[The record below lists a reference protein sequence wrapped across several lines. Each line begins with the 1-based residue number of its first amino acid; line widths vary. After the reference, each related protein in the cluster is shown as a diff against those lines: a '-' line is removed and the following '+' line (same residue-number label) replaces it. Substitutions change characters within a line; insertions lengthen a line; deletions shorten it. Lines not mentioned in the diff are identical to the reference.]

1 MAATITWVVSQCDR
15 ALSDGGINNIHWRCS
30 AEETVSTG
38 DEAVAYTAGSYGT
51 CGLTY
56 DASSS
61 DFIAYDKVTQ
71 ENCLT
76 WIYANGVDKDAIEAA
91 LQADINL
98 QITPTEGHG
107 IPWS

>member
-1 MAATITWVVSQCDR
+1 MAATMTWVVSQCDR
-15 ALSDGGINNIHWRCS
+15 VLADGGINNIHWRCS
-30 AEETVSTG
+30 ATETSSGT
-38 DEAVAYTAGSYGT
+38 DYSASSYGT

-71 ENCLT
+71 ENCLA

-91 LQADINL
+91 LQSNIDL
-98 QITPTEGHG
+98 QITPTEGTG
-107 IPWS
+107 VPW

>member
-1 MAATITWVVSQCDR
+1 MAATMTWTVSQCDR
-15 ALSDGGINNIHWRCS
+15 VLSDGGIDNIHWRCS
-30 AEETVSTG
+30 ATETASGTDYV
-38 DEAVAYTAGSYGT
+38 AGSYGT

-71 ENCLT
+71 DNCLT

-91 LQADINL
+91 LQSNIDL
-98 QITPTEGHG
+98 QITPTTGEGV
-107 IPWS
+107 PW